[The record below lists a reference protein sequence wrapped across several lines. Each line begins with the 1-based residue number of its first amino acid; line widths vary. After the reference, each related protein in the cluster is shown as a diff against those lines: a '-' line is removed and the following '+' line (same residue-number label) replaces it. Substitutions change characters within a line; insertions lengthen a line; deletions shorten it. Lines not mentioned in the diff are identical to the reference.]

1 MLAALFESVPSAPSG
16 TTQPERPAKRLRAD
30 DGVGSS
36 SSAPPAGTL
45 GACTRLRT
53 PFSDYSQPAVLLL
66 LHLQYN
72 THRAARVARFAVGQ
86 PTLVSEVGSGRKHGD
101 NAAQWVPAQLA
112 WGD

>member
-16 TTQPERPAKRLRAD
+16 TTQPERPAKRLQAD